1 MKWYYATFFSLH
13 KHSWLQQWSHKINCW
28 LSLCRILQLR
38 IKKKTQ
44 CVVAGI
50 YVAAGSILLCYTQWK
65 ISSLRHRAHSLVLF
79 YWASILA
86 WTSSAEQPYFGLV
99 STNVSWYIFNSVMIN
114 QDVFDVVDCQLRVGS
129 VGPGL
134 LVRWKVPTGHAEII
148 QILPFR
154 VCVIGAPMSSALFR
168 KVQSKYY
175 ISCFFSLYSHFPF
188 IPLVLLC
195 DLSHFPSLPHITS

>member
-1 MKWYYATFFSLH
+1 M
-13 KHSWLQQWSHKINCW
+13 SHFTAQDKN
-28 LSLCRILQLR
+28 
-38 IKKKTQ
+38 KNP

-50 YVAAGSILLCYTQWK
+50 YLAAGSILLCCTQWK

-79 YWASILA
+79 YRASILA

-99 STNVSWYIFNSVMIN
+99 STNVSWYIFNSGMNN

-154 VCVIGAPMSSALFR
+154 VCVMGAPVSSALFR
-168 KVQSKYY
+168 KVQSKCY
-175 ISCFFSLYSHFPF
+175 ISCFFLFHSHFPF

-195 DLSHFPSLPHITS
+195 DLSHFPILLHRMIFFFFYNKDT